1 MDCFTNTDIF
11 HPETTRAQHRIVS
24 SNKVEYFSWKRPA
37 VISHFFTSAQPLRRV
52 VRTSTTIHDLFKLI
66 GNFKAGSSSLRPQIH
81 VFVSRTHFL
90 KEKTNQHFFYLPAES
105 QTFSESSMR
114 A

>member
-1 MDCFTNTDIF
+1 M
-11 HPETTRAQHRIVS
+11 
-24 SNKVEYFSWKRPA
+24 
-37 VISHFFTSAQPLRRV
+37 ISHFFTSAQPLRRV
-52 VRTSTTIHDLFKLI
+52 VRTSTTINDLFKLI
-66 GNFKAGSSSLRPQIH
+66 GNFKAGSSSSSLRPQIH